1 MQDYKTIEE
10 KAAEWNITPRHAQY
24 LCRNG
29 RIEGAVK
36 RAGAWFIP
44 DDAPVPIKNTKSDAK
59 GFEFVGTK
67 NKIFSSAIKL
77 FMLKGFNAVSLRDIA
92 DSIGIRQSTIY
103 NHFKSKQEILDTI
116 YDFYCHHYLKDRP
129 SLKDME
135 TITRDKSPIDII
147 GCIRYDFKE
156 DYEQKMSDIT
166 KIILQRIAIDE
177 RAREIGKTL
186 MAEEGIK
193 YVEDV
198 FNKAIENGRFATFD
212 THAMAVIINS
222 IRIFTLFN
230 WIVDPAPESLMKL
243 AADEQTLYKYATSF
257 VTELKPSATNN

>member
-1 MQDYKTIEE
+1 MQYYKTIEE

-29 RIEGAVK
+29 KIEGAVK

-44 DDAPVPIKNTKSDAK
+44 NNTPVPIKNTKSDAL

-67 NKIFSSAIKL
+67 NKIFNSAIKL

-92 DSIGIRQSTIY
+92 ESIGIRQSTIY

-116 YDFYCHHYLKDRP
+116 YDFYCHHYLKGRP

-135 TITRDKSPIDII
+135 TITRDKSLIDII
-147 GCIRYDFKE
+147 SCIRYDFNE
-156 DYEQKMSDIT
+156 DYEQRMSDIT
-166 KIILQRIAIDE
+166 KIIFQRIAIDE
-177 RAREIGKTL
+177 RARKIGKSL

-198 FNKAIENGRFATFD
+198 FNRAIKIGRFAPFD
-212 THAMAVIINS
+212 THAMAVFINC

-230 WIVDPAPESLMKL
+230 WIVDPAPDSLMKL
-243 AADEQTLYKYATSF
+243 AADEQTLYRYATTF
-257 VTELKPSATNN
+257 VKSLETNN